1 MELTDALIALSTS
14 PQISSR
20 EIYQWLKVN
29 KRAKDFSCHAKKL
42 KFLSNKR
49 DIFCSCLSAEKSKQI
64 LAACRDADVK
74 IVPFF
79 DSGYSR
85 LLQEIPD
92 FPVILYCRGNLGL
105 FSDKY
110 PLAVVGA
117 RRATPYGLSYS
128 KKVARHL
135 AEGGATIISGLALGI
150 DAEAHRGALEAGG
163 KTIAVLGTA
172 IDEIYPSAHTNL
184 AAEIIKKDG
193 LIVSEYPPGYPTFRV
208 NFPFRN
214 RIIAGLSRAVLVT
227 EAAEKSGA
235 LITARLAADYNRE
248 VFALPADPEKVSHRG
263 TNQLI
268 QSGAHCALSADDI
281 LKVLGL
287 EKASHK
293 RKVNLDREERAVLE
307 MISLGEKSFDKIA
320 AAAKIDTARLNS
332 ILLQLEIKGLIKN
345 AGGEYFSS

>member
-1 MELTDALIALSTS
+1 MELTDALIALSAS
-14 PQISSR
+14 PQITSR
-20 EIYQWLKVN
+20 EICRWLKVN
-29 KRAKDFSCHAKKL
+29 KGAKDFSCHAKKL
-42 KFLSNKR
+42 KFPPGKKDTFSSHLN
-49 DIFCSCLSAEKSKQI
+49 EEESKQI
-64 LAACRDADVK
+64 ITTCRRAGVK

-79 DSGYSR
+79 SPDYPR

-128 KKVARHL
+128 RKVARRL
-135 AEGGATIISGLALGI
+135 AEVGATIVSGLALGI
-150 DAEAHRGALEAGG
+150 DAEAHRGALEASS

-172 IDEIYPSAHTNL
+172 IDEIYPSVHINL

-193 LIVSEYPPGYPTFRV
+193 LIISEYPPGYPTFRV

-248 VFALPADPEKVSHRG
+248 VFALPADPEKISHRG

-287 EKASHK
+287 GKASPK
-293 RKVNLDREERAVLE
+293 RKTNLDKEGQAVLE
-307 MISLGEKSFDKIA
+307 AISSGEESFDKIA
-320 AAAKIDTARLNS
+320 TATRMDVAQLNG

-345 AGGEYFSS
+345 VAGEYFSC